1 MELSQ
6 FSLSYLR
13 AKSWNWCV
21 AELTGNCT
29 CFFKFFLNLKNQV
42 WIKSWIYIFEN
53 LKQKLFI
60 FALKLNTFISRK
72 WIFLN
77 EKCWHQ
83 QTWRRLWFLKL
94 YLLISFQKQSPG
106 GVIKI
111 LQNSQEPLSVWML
124 FVLIFAT
131 LMIHVYSC
139 DIINS
144 VILLVILFQQVFTCS
159 KLIKWKTQG
168 QEYIQ

>member
-1 MELSQ
+1 MTLIELSFEYSLTFTLFYFAQKDNYLIASINKHLQWNIGQKVDCLTNISFTAIRHNSVMELSQ

-29 CFFKFFLNLKNQV
+29 CVFKFFLNLKNQV

-83 QTWRRLWFLKL
+83 QTWRRL
-94 YLLISFQKQSPG
+94 
-106 GVIKI
+106 
-111 LQNSQEPLSVWML
+111 
-124 FVLIFAT
+124 
-131 LMIHVYSC
+131 
-139 DIINS
+139 
-144 VILLVILFQQVFTCS
+144 
-159 KLIKWKTQG
+159 
-168 QEYIQ
+168 

>member
-1 MELSQ
+1 M
-6 FSLSYLR
+6 
-13 AKSWNWCV
+13 
-21 AELTGNCT
+21 
-29 CFFKFFLNLKNQV
+29 
-42 WIKSWIYIFEN
+42 
-53 LKQKLFI
+53 
-60 FALKLNTFISRK
+60 
-72 WIFLN
+72 
-77 EKCWHQ
+77 
-83 QTWRRLWFLKL
+83 KL

-131 LMIHVYSC
+131 LMVHVYSC

-159 KLIKWKTQG
+159 KLIK
-168 QEYIQ
+168 